1 MKMSYPVLAHE
12 VISTENGMVTAQHPL
27 GAQAGVEVLQRGGN
41 AVDAAIATAFA
52 MGVLQPLMNGIGG
65 GGVMVVHLDGGGG
78 GTVDYGMQSPGLARG
93 DMYELEDELVPASV
107 ESIRLSRKFSY
118 PGVKNNANVEG
129 YTSIGIPGTVA
140 GLAAALEKWGTID
153 LDQAIAPAIPLAE
166 DGFEMG
172 HRMVL
177 WLVESRDLTARFP
190 ETAGIYYPGGW
201 PPSPGEMWAQKD
213 HAETLRKIAR
223 GGAEAFYKGDI
234 AAMICEDVERNGGYL
249 RTSDFE
255 QYRPIVTESALEG
268 SYRGV
273 RIRAMDGPN
282 AGVTLL
288 EILNI
293 LEHFDG
299 LGSGADPSQALHTM
313 IEATKMAGVD
323 RYTYLGDPAI
333 TDSPVDA
340 FSSKGFAATRWPHLD
355 QANAADYEP
364 GDPWPFSKRA
374 QPTDFPTPAGVAMD
388 DGTTHITVVDR
399 DRNAVSLTQTN
410 HGHSGVVNPGV
421 GVMMNNGMGW
431 GCPIPGTI
439 NSQAPHA
446 RAVNNMTPVVL
457 HENGRLI
464 FALGGSGGRRIWS
477 ALVQTIVN
485 YVDRGMPL
493 QEALQQPRFHT
504 ESDVVMIDGRI
515 DEAVL
520 QGLAARGHEL
530 VEATPHYTYSP
541 YSEPNGIA
549 LDGGVLR
556 SAVYPVA
563 KPTHAAGY

>member
-1 MKMSYPVLAHE
+1 M
-12 VISTENGMVTAQHPL
+12 
-27 GAQAGVEVLQRGGN
+27 
-41 AVDAAIATAFA
+41 
-52 MGVLQPLMNGIGG
+52 
-65 GGVMVVHLDGGGG
+65 
-78 GTVDYGMQSPGLARG
+78 
-93 DMYELEDELVPASV
+93 
-107 ESIRLSRKFSY
+107 
-118 PGVKNNANVEG
+118 
-129 YTSIGIPGTVA
+129 
-140 GLAAALEKWGTID
+140 EKWGTID
-153 LDQAIAPAIPLAE
+153 LDQAIAPAIPMAE

-177 WLVESRDLTARFP
+177 WLVESHALTARFP
-190 ETAGIYYPGGW
+190 ETASIYYPGGW
-201 PPSPGEMWAQKD
+201 PPAPGDMWAQKD

-223 GGAEAFYKGDI
+223 GGVDAFYKGDI
-234 AAMICEDVERNGGYL
+234 ASMICDDVERNGGYL

-255 QYRPIVTESALEG
+255 QYRPIVTDSALEG

-299 LGSGADPSQALHTM
+299 LGSADDPAQALHTM

-355 QANAADYEP
+355 QANAADYDP
-364 GDPWPFSKRA
+364 GDPWPFSKRTRPA
-374 QPTDFPTPAGVAMD
+374 EFPAPAGVAMD
-388 DGTTHITVVDR
+388 DGTTHVTVVDR

-421 GVMMNNGMGW
+421 GVMMNDGMGW

-439 NSQAPHA
+439 NSQAPYA

-504 ESDVVMIDGRI
+504 ESDVVMIDARI
-515 DEAVL
+515 DEAVRRD
-520 QGLAARGHEL
+520 LAARGHEL

-541 YSEPNGIA
+541 YSEPNGID
-549 LDGGVLR
+549 LDGDVLR